1 MQDPALIVAG
11 IDALGDHNGGG
22 LAEETV
28 KAEREL
34 RAIQMEEDRAIRLY
48 VSGKITEDQLDLQR
62 KFITER
68 LEGLRA
74 KVDDYRARQTSGAK
88 KRELTEVVLA
98 WSRDVGEGLDE
109 LTPEQRKEVL
119 QMVVEEVTVDRE
131 NNLDI
136 TLAIPVDDESVAI
149 ASQPSPRGGGGGEG
163 ESRLAPLWDVR
174 RCAAGGL
181 QGLPGHLEAAV
192 GADDLAGDEVAG
204 LRDEVEDGVG
214 DVVGVAEIVS
224 VIATLQ
230 DMTPLEELERLRA
243 EFLGMVSHELR
254 MPLTAIKGSAAS
266 ALSSTSPFNPAE
278 AYQFFR
284 IIDEQADHMRSLIND
299 LLDVTRIEAGALS

>member
-1 MQDPALIVAG
+1 
-11 IDALGDHNGGG
+11 
-22 LAEETV
+22 
-28 KAEREL
+28 
-34 RAIQMEEDRAIRLY
+34 MEEDRAIRLY

-136 TLAIPVDDESVAI
+136 TLAIPIDDDSVSI
-149 ASQPSPRGGGGGEG
+149 ASQPSPRG
-163 ESRLAPLWDVR
+163 R
-174 RCAAGGL
+174 
-181 QGLPGHLEAAV
+181 
-192 GADDLAGDEVAG
+192 EV
-204 LRDEVEDGVG
+204 
-214 DVVGVAEIVS
+214 
-224 VIATLQ
+224 
-230 DMTPLEELERLRA
+230 
-243 EFLGMVSHELR
+243 
-254 MPLTAIKGSAAS
+254 
-266 ALSSTSPFNPAE
+266 
-278 AYQFFR
+278 
-284 IIDEQADHMRSLIND
+284 
-299 LLDVTRIEAGALS
+299 